1 MKWWKYEKLI
11 DVCCCFFPPPVHSYA
26 SVVWCFSLHGSFLFK
41 RHPGNAQYDI
51 NVTQEHYR
59 IIW

>member
-1 MKWWKYEKLI
+1 MY
-11 DVCCCFFPPPVHSYA
+11 VVVFFPPVHSYA
-26 SVVWCFSLHGSFLFK
+26 SVVWCFSLHGSFLIK